1 MEKDLFEE
9 LRLLQEK
16 INKQVS
22 LINEDTKSIITN
34 KTNGRISALKNIA
47 EYITKNYLPL
57 FVKDSSNR
65 ILVYLE
71 GRCYCILIKIYA
83 TASGKVTSGKVAL
96 LNTDSGDCIDLLRT
110 SYSKDIT
117 FENAVFCGNEEP
129 ARFINANYVIDFIEH
144 WDEIRQLFDKE
155 VATYITNFMNKRLE
169 VAQQKNND
177 AKEI

>member
-57 FVKDSSNR
+57 FVNYFTNR
-65 ILVYLE
+65 IFVYLE

-83 TASGKVTSGKVAL
+83 TASGEVAL
-96 LNTDSGDCIDLLRT
+96 LDKDSGDCINLLRT
-110 SYSKDIT
+110 SYSEDIT
-117 FENAVFCGNEEP
+117 FKNAVFCGNKEP

>member
-57 FVKDSSNR
+57 FVKDSPNR
-65 ILVYLE
+65 IFVYLE

-83 TASGKVTSGKVAL
+83 TASGEVAL
-96 LNTDSGDCIDLLRT
+96 LNTDSGDCINLLRT
-110 SYSKDIT
+110 SYSEDIT
-117 FENAVFCGNEEP
+117 FKNAVFCGNKEP

-144 WDEIRQLFDKE
+144 WDEIRQLFE

>member
-57 FVKDSSNR
+57 FVKDSHNR
-65 ILVYLE
+65 IFVYLE

-83 TASGKVTSGKVAL
+83 TASGEVAL
-96 LNTDSGDCIDLLRT
+96 LDTDSGDCINLLRT
-110 SYSKDIT
+110 SYSEDIT
-117 FENAVFCGNEEP
+117 FKNAVFCGNKEP

-155 VATYITNFMNKRLE
+155 VATCITNFMNKRLE

>member
-57 FVKDSSNR
+57 FVKYSPNR
-65 ILVYLE
+65 IFVYLE

-83 TASGKVTSGKVAL
+83 TASGEVAL
-96 LNTDSGDCIDLLRT
+96 LDTDSGDCINLLRT
-110 SYSKDIT
+110 SYSEDIT
-117 FENAVFCGNEEP
+117 FKNAVFCGDKEP

>member
-57 FVKDSSNR
+57 FVKDSPNR
-65 ILVYLE
+65 IFVYLE

-83 TASGKVTSGKVAL
+83 TASGKVAL
-96 LNTDSGDCIDLLRT
+96 LDTDSGDCINLLRT
-110 SYSKDIT
+110 SYSEDIT
-117 FENAVFCGNEEP
+117 FKNAVFCGNKEP

>member
-57 FVKDSSNR
+57 FVKDSPNR
-65 ILVYLE
+65 IFVYLE

-83 TASGKVTSGKVAL
+83 TASGEVAL
-96 LNTDSGDCIDLLRT
+96 LDTDSGDCINLLRT
-110 SYSKDIT
+110 SYSEDIT
-117 FENAVFCGNEEP
+117 FKNAVFCGNKEP